1 MKWLIDLEISI
12 SRLEKYKKEDL
23 SIDKLI
29 ISFTRYYCVS
39 LLKKVLKNNNKWHN
53 FDNSVSFLS

>member
-29 ISFTRYYCVS
+29 TSFTRYYCVS

-53 FDNSVSFLS
+53 NSVSFLS